1 MIYGNNIM
9 RMIHL
14 MMQILLFY
22 FCLQSVVPAESLDS
36 DIKSLYL
43 KIKEASGHGV
53 DNTDEV
59 TWL

>member
-1 MIYGNNIM
+1 MGSV
-9 RMIHL
+9 IHV
-14 MMQILLFY
+14 MMQILLLY

-36 DIKSLYL
+36 DIKNLYL

-53 DNTDEV
+53 DNSDEV

>member
-1 MIYGNNIM
+1 MILM
-9 RMIHL
+9 
-14 MMQILLFY
+14 MMQILLLY

-43 KIKEASGHGV
+43 KIKAAAGHGV
-53 DNTDEV
+53 NHSDEV